1 MLMLLLLKTGI
12 YNIMASYS
20 VKKAKPKVKRLLTP
34 SKILVS
40 MERPEVIESWELST
54 AEIKIDLSIQTLE
67 LSLPLVSSSL
77 ASPPA
82 QDSPVEPMDI
92 FSKAENWNFTQ
103 EKSESD
109 QWSLLWWSFMLQKRK
124 FEI

>member
-20 VKKAKPKVKRLLTP
+20 VKKVKPKVKRLLTP

-54 AEIKIDLSIQTLE
+54 VEIKIDLSIQTLE
-67 LSLPLVSSSL
+67 LNLPLVSSSL

-82 QDSPVEPMDI
+82 QDSLEELTDI
-92 FSKAENWNFTQ
+92 FSKVKNSSFTL
-103 EKSESD
+103 EK
-109 QWSLLWWSFMLQKRK
+109 
-124 FEI
+124 